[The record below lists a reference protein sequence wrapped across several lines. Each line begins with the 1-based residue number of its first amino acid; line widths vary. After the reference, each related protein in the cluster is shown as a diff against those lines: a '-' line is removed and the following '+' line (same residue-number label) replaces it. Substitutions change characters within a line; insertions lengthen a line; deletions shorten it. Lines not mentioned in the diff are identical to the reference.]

1 MYNTNAQ
8 GKGHKVAA
16 TQEMK
21 TFEFTVKA
29 IARTKV
35 DARSEKEARAK
46 LKRMTPGAAI
56 TKSYITAISTIEE
69 DVLSVEEKA

>member
-1 MYNTNAQ
+1 MKTFETQ
-8 GKGHKVAA
+8 GNGHKVAG

-35 DARSEKEARAK
+35 DARSEKEAWAK

-56 TKSYITAISTIEE
+56 TKSYITAISTSEA

>member
-1 MYNTNAQ
+1 MSSIETQ
-8 GKGHKVAA
+8 GNDHKVAG

-35 DARSEKEARAK
+35 DARSEKEAWAK
-46 LKRMTPGAAI
+46 LKRMTSGAAI
-56 TKSYITAISTIEE
+56 NKSYITAISTSEK
-69 DVLSVEEKA
+69 DVLSVEKA